1 MEVLIYT
8 KSNCP
13 FCEKAKAWFTQHGHS
28 YTQIVLDDEEQ
39 RLAFYQKVSNGK
51 EVRSVPQI
59 FIDGKHIGT
68 YNDLMAISD
77 KLVKKQGGLL
87 EFSETYKPFHYPWAV
102 DLTTRH
108 EKAHWIEDEL
118 DLSEDVSD
126 WKGGKMT
133 NIEKEY
139 IINILRLFTQSDVA
153 VGQNYYDQFIPKF
166 KNNEI
171 RNMLGSFAAR
181 EGIHQRAYAL
191 LNETLGLPDREY
203 HAFLEYAEMADKI
216 EYMRKADTNTLRG
229 LGLSLAKSVFNEGV
243 ALFAS
248 FVMLLNFQRFGK
260 MKGMGKVVEWSI
272 RDEALISGTQVVTE
286 SGNKNIED
294 ITLEDLVLQFDME
307 TREFSFVNPTKTQ
320 GVIRDESYVFEHPEF
335 RQHVS
340 PNHRVI
346 YEEDGEIR
354 ECLAKDF
361 TPADNK
367 YLLVLDEMKYKKI
380 KSTEVKITHKQH
392 DPENFYC
399 LAVPGK
405 SFVIDDDGRKSV
417 TGNSMHVEGNSK
429 LFKTFCKEH
438 SRVVDDEFKKEIYG
452 ISRDIV
458 NLEDKFIDLAYEIG
472 TIEGLDKA
480 EVKQYIRYI
489 TDRRL
494 LQPGMKPNFKVKE
507 NPLPWLEWV
516 LNGADHTNFFENRV
530 TEYEVAGLS
539 GKWDDAYSA

>member
-13 FCEKAKAWFTQHGHS
+13 FCEKAKAWFTQHGHT
-28 YTQIVLDDEEQ
+28 YTQVVLDDEEQ
-39 RLAFYQKVSNGK
+39 RLAFYQKMSNGK

-59 FIDGKHIGT
+59 FIDGKMIGT
-68 YNDLMAISD
+68 YNDLMAIAD
-77 KLVKKQGGLL
+77 KLVKKQGGLM

-102 DLTTRH
+102 EMTTRH

-126 WKGGKMT
+126 WKGGKIT
-133 NIEKEY
+133 PVEKEY
-139 IINILRLFTQSDVA
+139 VTNVLRLFTQSDVA

-191 LNETLGLPDREY
+191 LNETLGLPDSEY
-203 HAFLEYAEMADKI
+203 HAFLEYSEMADKI

-272 RDEALISGTQVVTE
+272 RDE
-286 SGNKNIED
+286 
-294 ITLEDLVLQFDME
+294 
-307 TREFSFVNPTKTQ
+307 
-320 GVIRDESYVFEHPEF
+320 
-335 RQHVS
+335 
-340 PNHRVI
+340 
-346 YEEDGEIR
+346 
-354 ECLAKDF
+354 
-361 TPADNK
+361 
-367 YLLVLDEMKYKKI
+367 
-380 KSTEVKITHKQH
+380 
-392 DPENFYC
+392 
-399 LAVPGK
+399 
-405 SFVIDDDGRKSV
+405 
-417 TGNSMHVEGNSK
+417 SMHVEGNSK
-429 LFKTFCKEH
+429 LFKAFCKEH
-438 SRVVDDEFKKEIYG
+438 SRVVDNDFKKEIYD

-458 NLEDKFIDLAYEIG
+458 ELEDKFIDLAYELG
-472 TIEGLDKA
+472 TIEGLEVG
-480 EVKQYIRYI
+480 EVKEYIRYI

-494 LQPGMKPNFKVKE
+494 LQLGMKPNFKVKE

-539 GKWDDAYSA
+539 GSWDDVYAA